1 MIELLE
7 ENTTILTA
15 GSNTLPGT
23 NKILSNKN
31 ILIINATIDNP
42 TTTDQFISF
51 KKMPDDLSLASN
63 VKLEN
68 INTVNKNITTNF
80 GLNKTEFSV
89 GESLVGGIIGFTQG
103 SIYTYDEVIS
113 NDLLYQQV
121 YGNNLL
127 YNELMAT
134 GSVFTGNGA
143 GSGIGIKITL
153 LHLG

>member
-7 ENTTILTA
+7 ENTTILIA

-23 NKILSNKN
+23 SKILPNKN

-51 KKMPDDLSLASN
+51 KKMPDNLSLASN
-63 VKLEN
+63 VKLES
-68 INTVNKNITTNF
+68 INTSNKNVTTNF
-80 GLNKTEFSV
+80 GLNKTEFSI

-113 NDLLYQQV
+113 SDALYQQV
-121 YGNNLL
+121 YRDNAL
-127 YNELMAT
+127 YNELMTT
-134 GSVFTGNGA
+134 GSVSTGNGT

-153 LHLG
+153 LHLK